1 MKADDAI
8 DYFRQG
14 YNCAQS
20 VFTVFAKENGLTEDM
35 ALKLSTG
42 LGAGRGRLQSTC
54 GAVTGGCLA
63 IGMIYGKGAD
73 DDTNEKR
80 DTTYELVRRFD
91 AEFSRAVGSTSC
103 RDILGCDL
111 TTDEGKKRY
120 EAENMRENKCEPAVA
135 EAVKILE
142 TLL

>member
-1 MKADDAI
+1 MKADDAV

-14 YNCAQS
+14 YNCAQA
-20 VFTVFAKENGLTEDM
+20 VFVVFAKEHGLSEDM

-54 GAVTGGCLA
+54 GAVTGGALA
-63 IGMIYGKGAD
+63 IGLIYGKGAD

-80 DTTYELVRRFD
+80 DKTYDLVRRFD
-91 AEFSRAVGSTSC
+91 AEFIKVLGTTSC

-111 TTDEGKKRY
+111 TTEEGKKKY
-120 EAENMRENKCEPAVA
+120 EAENLREKACEAAVA
-135 EAVKILE
+135 RAVEILD